1 MKAQKKQK
9 KKKMKYKF
17 KTREDLV
24 AKLNSLATPHSHGI
38 VLDGSCAIIEW
49 DGDAPECWSEYEAK
63 SKKSKK

>member
-1 MKAQKKQK
+1 MKAQKKKK

-38 VLDGSCAIIEW
+38 ILYGSCAIIEW
-49 DGDAPECWSEYEAK
+49 DGDAPECWNEYEAK
-63 SKKSKK
+63 PDKSKK